1 MPEVLTLDETAALLR
16 VSRRTMFRLIAAR
29 EIPAFKVGGRWRF
42 KRDYLLRIIETGAE
56 LVELEKRAG

>member
-1 MPEVLTLDETAALLR
+1 MQEVLTLDETAALLR
-16 VSRRTMFRLIAAR
+16 VSRRTMFRLLAAK

-42 KRDYLLRIIETGAE
+42 KRDFLLKIIETGAE

>member
-42 KRDYLLRIIETGAE
+42 KRDFLLRIIEQGAE

>member
-1 MPEVLTLDETAALLR
+1 
-16 VSRRTMFRLIAAR
+16 MFRLIAAR

-42 KRDYLLRIIETGAE
+42 KRDFLLRIIEQGAE